1 MPDQTLEES
10 LRRHLGENVYFAG
23 SEPYGIA
30 CTIWNAAIDR
40 KPLAVV
46 PCHDRSE
53 VAASVKAARAC
64 ALTIA
69 VRGGGH
75 NIAGT
80 ALADGALV
88 IDLSPMRSVEILPE
102 KRIARVAGGATWAD
116 VDRRTQ
122 AHGLAAPG
130 GIVSST
136 GVGGLTLGGGF
147 GWLARRHGLAVD
159 NLISAEIV
167 LADGDLVTAS
177 SDENADLFWAIRG
190 GAGNFGVVTQF
201 DFTLHEVGP
210 DVLFGPTFFR
220 LEDARTVLSA
230 YAANAGSLP
239 RDACVWANL
248 MTAPPAPVLAEQ
260 VHGTKV
266 LTLMQFFDGEEAAG
280 RRALNTLYGG
290 VEPLGDALAIRPF
303 TEAQSF
309 LDVTYAFGAR
319 NYWRSHNHMS
329 LSTGLIDTLVE
340 LAPHLPT
347 PESELLI
354 CQLGG
359 AISDVPVEATAFPH
373 RTVPFITT
381 PGVRWNDAADDTEIV
396 DWLKAASERI
406 AAHAV
411 PGAYV
416 NFISE
421 TDGPKQTPFGAN
433 LDRLRAVKR
442 RFDPSNLFRSN
453 QNIPVDPQ

>member
-1 MPDQTLEES
+1 MPDPTLEES
-10 LRRHLGENVYFAG
+10 LRRHLGETVYFAG
-23 SEPYGIA
+23 SEPYGAA

-40 KPLAVV
+40 RPLAVV

-53 VAASVKAARAC
+53 VAAGVKAARAC
-64 ALTIA
+64 ELTLA

-80 ALADGALV
+80 ALADGALM
-88 IDLSPMRSVEILPE
+88 IDLSPMRSVEILAE

-116 VDRRTQ
+116 VDKRSQ
-122 AHGLAAPG
+122 AYGLAAPG
-130 GIVSST
+130 GVVSST
-136 GVGGLTLGGGF
+136 GIGGLTLGGGF

-167 LADGDLVTAS
+167 LADGDCVTAS
-177 SDENADLFWAIRG
+177 ADENADLFWAIRG
-190 GAGNFGVVTQF
+190 GGGNFGIVTRF
-201 DFTLHEVGP
+201 DFKLHKVGP
-210 DVLFGPTFFR
+210 NVLFGPTFFR
-220 LEDARTVLSA
+220 LDDARTVLSV

-248 MTAPPAPVLAEQ
+248 MTAPPVPVLADA

-266 LTLMQFFDGEEAAG
+266 LTLMQFFNGDEAEG
-280 RRALNTLYGG
+280 RPILKTLYGG
-290 VEPLGDALAIRPF
+290 VEPLGDALMARPF

-309 LDVTYAFGAR
+309 LDATYAFGAR
-319 NYWRSHNHMS
+319 NYWRSHNHTA
-329 LSTGLIDTLVE
+329 LSADLIDTLVD

-359 AISDVPVEATAFPH
+359 AVSDVPATETAFPH
-373 RTVPFITT
+373 RAVPFITT
-381 PGVRWNDAADDTEIV
+381 PGVRWHDAAGDTDNV
-396 DWLKAASERI
+396 GWLKAASERI

-421 TDGPKQTPFGAN
+421 TDGPGQTPFGVN
-433 LDRLRAVKR
+433 FDRLRAVKR
-442 RFDPSNLFRSN
+442 RYDPTNLFRSN
-453 QNIPVDPQ
+453 QNIPIDP

>member
-1 MPDQTLEES
+1 MPDRTIEET
-10 LRRHLGENVYFAG
+10 LRRHLGESVHFAG
-23 SEPYGIA
+23 SEPYGTA

-46 PCHDRSE
+46 PCRDRTE
-53 VAASVKAARAC
+53 VAATVRAARAC
-64 ALTIA
+64 ELTIA

-80 ALADGALV
+80 AVADGALM
-88 IDLSPMRSVEILPE
+88 IDLSPMRSVEIVPE

-116 VDRRTQ
+116 VDKRTQ
-122 AHGLAAPG
+122 MHGLAAPG
-130 GIVSST
+130 GVVSST
-136 GVGGLTLGGGF
+136 GIGGLTLGGGF

-167 LADGDLVTAS
+167 LADGSFVKAS
-177 SDENADLFWAIRG
+177 ADVNTDLFWAIRG
-190 GAGNFGVVTQF
+190 GGGNFGIVTRF
-201 DFTLHEVGP
+201 DFKLHKVGP

-248 MTAPPAPVLAEQ
+248 MTAPPAPVLAES

-266 LTLMQFFDGEEAAG
+266 LTLMQFFDGEETAG
-280 RRALNTLYGG
+280 RQALSTLYGG
-290 VEPLGDALAIRPF
+290 VEPLGDALMARPF

-309 LDVTYAFGAR
+309 LDATYAFGAR

-329 LSTGLIDTLVE
+329 LGAELIDILVD

-359 AISDVPVEATAFPH
+359 AVSDVPVSDTAFPH

-381 PGVRWNDAADDTEIV
+381 PGVRWHDAAEDVDIV
-396 DWLKAASERI
+396 GWLKTASERI

-421 TDGPKQTPFGAN
+421 TDGPKHTPFGEN
-433 LDRLRAVKR
+433 FDRLRAVKR
-442 RFDPSNLFRSN
+442 RFDPTNLFRSN
-453 QNIPVDPQ
+453 QNIPIDP